1 MLPPPTTLRTQG
13 SRHPIWRRQP
23 AEWPGRFRLVIL
35 WAVGAIYKVENPGF
49 AAPRV
54 SGMDD
59 FLIYGHRGASAHV
72 QANTVEAFALAVE
85 LGADGVELDVRPSRD
100 GAIVIH
106 HDDRATPDALPFVDL
121 DLAEIRAMAP
131 WVPTLDE
138 AWDVLG
144 PTALLNIEI
153 KNDPREADYDPTVG
167 FAASVAGWVAHH
179 QTADRVLVS
188 SFDPTML
195 AAFKDLAPTIPT
207 GQLAVTASDPFDV
220 IKQARA
226 DGHVA
231 VNLPLA
237 RTLPDA
243 TRIVEAADDLA
254 VLVWT
259 VNHPAHAV
267 ALAVSGVGGIFTDDP
282 GLMAETFS
290 DRS

>member
-1 MLPPPTTLRTQG
+1 MR
-13 SRHPIWRRQP
+13 
-23 AEWPGRFRLVIL
+23 
-35 WAVGAIYKVENPGF
+35 
-49 AAPRV
+49 
-54 SGMDD
+54 D

-72 QANTVEAFALAVE
+72 RANTVDAYALAIE

-106 HDDRATPDALPFVDL
+106 HDDRSAPDAPPFVDL
-121 DLAEIRAMAP
+121 DLAEIKATTP

-138 AWDVLG
+138 AWEVLG

-167 FAASVAGWVAHH
+167 FAASIADWVARHN
-179 QTADRVLVS
+179 TADRVLVS
-188 SFDPTML
+188 SFDAAML
-195 AAFKDLAPTIPT
+195 AAFKSHSPITPT

-220 IKQARA
+220 IAQARA
-226 DGHVA
+226 DGHVS
-231 VNLPLA
+231 VNLSLA

-243 TRIVEAADDLA
+243 AEIVEAAGELA

-259 VNHPAHAV
+259 VNEPAHAV
-267 ALAVSGVGGIFTDDP
+267 ALAGAGVGGIFTDDP

-290 DRS
+290 GRS